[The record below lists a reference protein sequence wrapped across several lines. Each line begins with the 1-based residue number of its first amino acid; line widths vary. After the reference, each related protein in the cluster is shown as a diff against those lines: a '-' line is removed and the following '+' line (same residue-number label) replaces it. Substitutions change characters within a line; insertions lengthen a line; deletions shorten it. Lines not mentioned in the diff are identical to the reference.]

1 MGPRSNKKGNPKK
14 YRPRIM
20 PRDLRRAIPDRTES
34 KSILIV
40 CEDSKASP
48 GYFKKLRSELGLCS
62 VNVEIYGEECDSAPI
77 GVVDFAKKRK
87 LDVRTS
93 TIQDGYDEIFC
104 VVDVDD
110 HTTLGDAIQKARDN
124 DLKLII
130 SNPCFEYWHILHF
143 EKTSKA
149 YNSRPVLYRQLKD
162 HLKKNGFKG
171 NIKSGCGFFDIVYP
185 LRKTA
190 IKNSK
195 NILRAHWHNPEDLS
209 KCNPS
214 TDVHRVVEC
223 IIDLGKI

>member
-104 VVDVDD
+104 VVDHADIESFE
-110 HTTLGDAIQKARDN
+110 LRLDALFLHAGS
-124 DLKLII
+124 KLL
-130 SNPCFEYWHILHF
+130 N
-143 EKTSKA
+143 
-149 YNSRPVLYRQLKD
+149 N
-162 HLKKNGFKG
+162 
-171 NIKSGCGFFDIVYP
+171 
-185 LRKTA
+185 
-190 IKNSK
+190 
-195 NILRAHWHNPEDLS
+195 LRA
-209 KCNPS
+209 
-214 TDVHRVVEC
+214 VHTGLPVEVDAAQGQARH
-223 IIDLGKI
+223 IRPAGPFKFQTF